1 MTNETPNPAPHAQT
15 VKSVR
20 DLNNCDF
27 VGIWTLEFVISRA
40 LSRTQYD
47 TKRVLSK
54 TYLLS
59 AGNCR
64 LLQFSRIKEL
74 IKKLHELLRAKL
86 RHTDARACK
95 PLLYHARTLF
105 NLGFVLFKSGKRV
118 RVHFRSVLS
127 PREELLKP
135 LHASRLKS

>member
-64 LLQFSRIKEL
+64 LL
-74 IKKLHELLRAKL
+74 
-86 RHTDARACK
+86 
-95 PLLYHARTLF
+95 
-105 NLGFVLFKSGKRV
+105 
-118 RVHFRSVLS
+118 
-127 PREELLKP
+127 
-135 LHASRLKS
+135 